1 MVSWHKK
8 KLDNILAGPQE
19 TLLQVLP
26 RMEKAGMQ
34 VILVADKAKH
44 LIGIITDGDI
54 RRALLRGNAMTLP
67 LKKIM
72 QPSPKYL
79 SANCS
84 LSEAREMMLKNN
96 ILHIPL
102 VQEGKV
108 VDILLWLDLFET
120 GKSVR
125 KEKVV
130 IMAGGKG
137 TRLDPFTKI
146 LPKPMIPIGD
156 KPMVEVIMDK
166 LNRQGFSDFTLSLGY
181 KGEIVRM
188 YFQEN
193 NGRSYNVNFI
203 QEQKALGTAGSLA
216 MLKEKIDNSFV
227 VTNCD
232 IILETQYAKIID
244 YHKEKGNQLTIIG
257 ALRDFTIPYGVLTTE
272 DEELNSLEEK
282 PSFHFLV
289 NTGVYILEP
298 DLLYLLKENQYLDMP
313 KLIKIAK
320 TKNMRVGVYPHH
332 GKWFDVGQWEEY
344 RQTLLHFDLLGC

>member
-1 MVSWHKK
+1 
-8 KLDNILAGPQE
+8 
-19 TLLQVLP
+19 
-26 RMEKAGMQ
+26 
-34 VILVADKAKH
+34 
-44 LIGIITDGDI
+44 
-54 RRALLRGNAMTLP
+54 
-67 LKKIM
+67 
-72 QPSPKYL
+72 
-79 SANCS
+79 
-84 LSEAREMMLKNN
+84 MLKNN
-96 ILHIPL
+96 IRHIPL